1 VTPRKYV
8 VLYDVVV
15 VVCLLL
21 AISDTVRGATVKTV
35 EGLNPWITRVIQ
47 SLDESANVP
56 TANTGHLVS
65 DSLVIISGDTPTR
78 CDLSLCIVF

>member
-15 VVCLLL
+15 VVCFLL
-21 AISDTVRGATVKTV
+21 AISDTVRGATVETV
-35 EGLNPWITRVIQ
+35 EGLNPWIARIIQ

-56 TANTGHLVS
+56 I
-65 DSLVIISGDTPTR
+65 LVIW
-78 CDLSLCIVF
+78 SLTLWSSYLVILPLDAT